1 VIWIGAADEVA
12 RAQKRFWAAYRA
24 AAEGFADDP
33 SSVMARVTDLFALAA
48 AGGIDGLASAP
59 AQRPALG
66 NGTSLMKA
74 VREIHSG
81 HGLFVE
87 YVATKAADI
96 AGFVREKDQTLVA
109 FGLPDEALHEL
120 IEMLPNRALDRIVAP
135 GQATEFSTIWDGTDL
150 FDVLTR
156 KISLSA

>member
-1 VIWIGAADEVA
+1 
-12 RAQKRFWAAYRA
+12 
-24 AAEGFADDP
+24 
-33 SSVMARVTDLFALAA
+33 
-48 AGGIDGLASAP
+48 
-59 AQRPALG
+59 
-66 NGTSLMKA
+66 MKA

-87 YVATKAADI
+87 YVAAKAADI